1 MKIDIG
7 LVMSIFVT
15 IFVGSIIL
23 VIVFD
28 EFIGVEEGTMDI
40 TILDIKYAGGGF
52 LSPQKTILFTNSSS
66 FIFMNIVAIDPNR
79 PVRLHYTYHSNAEYY
94 RLIDYEYIEED

>member
-15 IFVGSIIL
+15 IFVGSIL
-23 VIVFD
+23 FFVVFD
-28 EFIGVEEGTMDI
+28 EFIGVEEGIMDI

-52 LSPQKTILFTNSSS
+52 LNPQKTILFTNSSS
-66 FIFMNIVAIDPNR
+66 FIFMKIVAIDTNR
-79 PVRLHYTYHSNAEYY
+79 PVRLHYSYHPNGEYY
-94 RLIDYEYIEED
+94 RLIDYEYIVV